1 MNDYSLDPNQPKRS
15 KIHAGFLVGLIAAAI
30 MVVVQLFFL
39 LIFRGTNNGDWI
51 ALGIQLFVYFFASQA
66 AAQRHYDTNIST
78 NNIEPLAGV
87 RAAGIGAAITTSL
100 IMWFYIFVRGI
111 VRDALGIQILIEPI
125 SLFFMIVVDVL
136 LAIGLGAWGGTIVVN
151 RYKIKGY

>member
-1 MNDYSLDPNQPKRS
+1 MGLDCFGYP
-15 KIHAGFLVGLIAAAI
+15 IV
-30 MVVVQLFFL
+30 
-39 LIFRGTNNGDWI
+39 
-51 ALGIQLFVYFFASQA
+51 VYFFASQA